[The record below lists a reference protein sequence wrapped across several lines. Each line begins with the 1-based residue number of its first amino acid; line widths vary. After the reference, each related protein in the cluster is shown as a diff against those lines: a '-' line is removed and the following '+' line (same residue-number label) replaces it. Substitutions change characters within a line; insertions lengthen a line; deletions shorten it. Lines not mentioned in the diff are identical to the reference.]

1 MLPNSVI
8 EPTEEEAQLSSLS
21 RQAYQRIRDKI
32 ITLQLSPG
40 ALVNEAALIDELQI
54 GRTPICEAL
63 QRLACEGLVVLRP
76 RRGAFIASL
85 SITDLQQI
93 FELRRI

>member
-40 ALVNEAALIDELQI
+40 A
-54 GRTPICEAL
+54 
-63 QRLACEGLVVLRP
+63 
-76 RRGAFIASL
+76 S
-85 SITDLQQI
+85 
-93 FELRRI
+93 